1 MNAWKDVFTSSQQSV
16 YLGQWTNWS
25 RGPIFGA
32 TLTVTQRD
40 GNLIIAFAAFFVTLV
55 ASRAWRIVCVSCH
68 QVFSSSKPQDALYHQ
83 RQVILRNSSSP
94 QSTLWNL
101 MQLGWGPKGSSIRK
115 VGKTIGLA
123 SLALV
128 CLAGFTVVTYV
139 LPYLSSSAGDE
150 VLLRPGRCGF
160 LDTSLITNATEYNVM
175 VPPLIANLVTN
186 AANYATQC
194 YANSSGTLNCTV
206 FIRDRIPTLV
216 QFNATCPFQESV
228 CRGNTSNLLLDTG
241 YVNSHDHFGINTPLK
256 DRVLFRRTLHCAPL
270 VTKGYTT
277 TLRSSSGNY
286 TRYHHGFFIVGP
298 ERSNNSL
305 SDGLYMIEDLESQYR
320 FRNALGGLYPIP
332 TKNYQIDSFGC
343 RVENGSAIDSSEYVP
358 SSKLRRVDGDSYIF
372 YLSGNGVL
380 FTETSMDAWYR
391 AIKPT
396 AAIYQPASDS
406 TYQPFIFDEAASPL
420 SCVEQHQF
428 CYEALPKGKQCG
440 PLASLVDSFSAAF
453 DMSPSDAALGNLV
466 WIIDQASGTSISEV
480 INTLGAHALTSQRNL
495 IAGNQGPIP
504 ADQWQQDVVH
514 WWATSLAVQQS
525 NFISNVVG
533 PSDVRLYPYV
543 TPPQDS
549 TVCSNQ
555 FRLKTL
561 IAKCQKIRSTAYTSF
576 SVFGLYVL
584 FLSGLLLIIIS
595 YSIEPILSCFH
606 RRGKYSQYKYLEWV
620 TNESLQLHR
629 LAHESIGWGTWSRA
643 TEDGQVLG
651 CLDITKPLHPRL
663 YAPTFSPEDD
673 TDVEDISNFASERP
687 IVTETTQNVQQR
699 SNGNVES
706 GIPLFTA
713 QERSETPYSRRFNYQ
728 GTSFSTNIVT
738 PAYQPERVP
747 KGESVELHRS
757 LNTT

>member
-1 MNAWKDVFTSSQQSV
+1 MDAWKGVLTSSQQPV
-16 YLGQWTNWS
+16 YVGQWTNWS

-40 GNLIIAFAAFFVTLV
+40 GNLIIAFAAFFVTIV
-55 ASRAWRIVCVSCH
+55 ASRAWRIICVSCH
-68 QVFSSSKPQDALYHQ
+68 QVFSSNKPQDALYHQ

-94 QSTLWNL
+94 QSTLWSL
-101 MQLGWGPKGSSIRK
+101 VQLGWGPKGSSIRK
-115 VGKTIGLA
+115 VGKTTGLV
-123 SLALV
+123 SLALL
-128 CLAGFTVVTYV
+128 CLASFTVVTYV

-150 VLLRPGRCGF
+150 VLLQPGRCGF
-160 LDTSLITNATEYNVM
+160 LDTSLITDATEYNVI

-194 YANSSGTLNCTV
+194 YANSSGTLGCSG
-206 FIRDRIPTLV
+206 FIKDRIPTLA
-216 QFNATCPFQESV
+216 QFNATCPFQEGV
-228 CRGNTSNLLLDTG
+228 CRGNASNLFLDTG
-241 YVNSHDHFGINTPLK
+241 YVNSHDHFGLNTPLK
-256 DRVLFRRTLHCAPL
+256 DRILFRKTLHCAPL

-277 TLRSSSGNY
+277 TFQSPSGNY

-305 SDGLYMIEDLESQYR
+305 SDGLYMIEDLEDQYK

-332 TKNYQIDSFGC
+332 TANYQIDSFGC
-343 RVENGSAIDSSEYVP
+343 RVENRSAIDGSEYVP
-358 SSKLRRVDGDSYIF
+358 SSKLRRPDGDAYIF
-372 YLSGNGVL
+372 YLSGNGVQ
-380 FTETSMDAWYR
+380 FTEKSMDTWYR

-396 AAIYQPASDS
+396 AAIYSPASNS
-406 TYQPFIFDEAASPL
+406 THQPFIFDEAASPL

-466 WIIDQASGTSISEV
+466 WVIDQTSGTSISEV

-504 ADQWQQDVVH
+504 ANQWQQDVTH

-525 NFISNVVG
+525 NFIENVVG
-533 PSDVRLYPYV
+533 PSDARLYPYV

-555 FRLKTL
+555 
-561 IAKCQKIRSTAYTSF
+561 KIRNTAYTSF

-584 FLSGLLLIIIS
+584 FLSGILLIIIS

-629 LAHESIGWGTWSRA
+629 LAHEGIGWGTWSRA
-643 TEDGQVLG
+643 TEDVPITKQGQVLG
-651 CLDITKPLHPRL
+651 CLDITEPLHPRL
-663 YAPTFSPEDD
+663 YTPTSSLEDD
-673 TDVEDISNFASERP
+673 AYMEDISSLAPERP
-687 IVTETTQNVQQR
+687 ILTETAQNIQQL
-699 SNGNVES
+699 SEGNVES
-706 GIPLFTA
+706 GIPSFTA
-713 QERSETPYSRRFNYQ
+713 QERGETRYSRRSNYS
-728 GTSFSTNIVT
+728 GTSISADVIT
-738 PAYQPERVP
+738 PAYEPGRASRGERM
-747 KGESVELHRS
+747 SLHPS
-757 LNTT
+757 LNTTR